1 MFLCIS
7 GTIRRPAEVLGQ
19 VHVATRMRPAEALW
33 ALAHGGPIFLLPLAV
48 SSVHQHSLQP
58 QKTDLSLSLA
68 TTALAA
74 PIFRIISL
82 AIRHP
87 GNNEEFCR
95 RRGPEIL
102 SRILNYLLQTLSLLR
117 SAKRAGHEELV
128 AAIVSLCQSQKFN
141 HPLKVQL
148 FSTLL
153 LDLKIWRLCSY
164 GLQKKLLSSLA
175 DMVFTESSVMRDANA
190 IQVLLDGCRRCYWI
204 VRETDSVDTFSMSED
219 TRLVGEV
226 NALVDELL
234 VVIELLVL
242 AAPPSLAADDIRC
255 LLGFMVDCPQPNQV
269 NARLC
274 LCFNMLHVLY
284 KKVSYMT
291 PIFSLFILVSS
302 LNYMYSWVLTNI
314 VCG

>member
-1 MFLCIS
+1 MLTEMKVLRIYRTKSIVHGLIFVRMIFHLQCLNHIAHIFSLMNMFLFIS
-7 GTIRRPAEVLGQ
+7 GTLRRPAEVLGQ

-33 ALAHGGPIFLLPLAV
+33 ALAHGGPLFLLPLVV
-48 SSVHQHSLQP
+48 SDVHENSLEPRQS
-58 QKTDLSLSLA
+58 DLSLSLA

-87 GNNEEFCR
+87 GNNEELCR

-102 SRILNYLLQTLSLLR
+102 SRILNYLLQILSSLDL
-117 SAKRAGHEELV
+117 SKCDGDEELV

-141 HPLKVQL
+141 HTLKVQL

-190 IQVLLDGCRRCYWI
+190 IQMLLDGCRRCYWT
-204 VRETDSVDTFSMSED
+204 VRESDSVNTFSTSED
-219 TRLVGEV
+219 GHLVGEV

-234 VVIELLVL
+234 VVIELLVV
-242 AAPPSLAADDIRC
+242 AAPPSLAADDVRC
-255 LLGFMVDCPQPNQV
+255 LLGFMVDCPQSNQV
-269 NARLC
+269 NALC
-274 LCFNMLHVLY
+274 
-284 KKVSYMT
+284 
-291 PIFSLFILVSS
+291 
-302 LNYMYSWVLTNI
+302 
-314 VCG
+314 

>member
-1 MFLCIS
+1 
-7 GTIRRPAEVLGQ
+7 
-19 VHVATRMRPAEALW
+19 MRPTEALW
-33 ALAHGGPIFLLPLAV
+33 ALAHGGPIFLLPLV
-48 SSVHQHSLQP
+48 VGSVHEHSLQP
-58 QKTDLSLSLA
+58 RKSDLSLSLA

-74 PIFRIISL
+74 PVFRIISL

-102 SRILNYLLQTLSLLR
+102 SRILNYLLQTLSSLKC
-117 SAKRAGHEELV
+117 AKRDGDEELV
-128 AAIVSLCQSQKFN
+128 AAIVSLCQSQNFN
-141 HPLKVQL
+141 HALKVKL

-190 IQVLLDGCRRCYWI
+190 IQMLLDGCRRCYWT
-204 VRETDSVDTFSMSED
+204 VRETDSVNTFCTNED
-219 TRLVGEV
+219 ARLVGEV

-255 LLGFMVDCPQPNQV
+255 LLGFMVDCPQSNQV
-269 NARLC
+269 HAHLC
-274 LCFNMLHVLY
+274 IYMPIVL
-284 KKVSYMT
+284 
-291 PIFSLFILVSS
+291 
-302 LNYMYSWVLTNI
+302 N
-314 VCG
+314 